1 MKIIKTLKKGNIS
14 TTLSQ
19 LGENSYRV
27 SQAYLGNTP
36 TQLSMTFYKNI
47 DDAKYSYKLLIK

>member
-1 MKIIKTLKKGNIS
+1 MKTLKDNKKGNIS

-27 SQAYLGNTP
+27 SQCYLGDTP
-36 TQLSMTFYKNI
+36 RQLSMTFYKNI
-47 DDAKYSYKLLIK
+47 DDANYSFKLLTK

>member
-14 TTLSQ
+14 TTLYQ

-27 SQAYLGNTP
+27 SQTYLGNTP
-36 TQLSMTFYKNI
+36 AQLSMTFYKNI

>member
-1 MKIIKTLKKGNIS
+1 MEIIKDNRTGNIS

-19 LGENSYRV
+19 LGASSYRV
-27 SQAYLGNTP
+27 SQCYLGDTP

-47 DDAKYSYKLLIK
+47 DDANYSFKILTK

>member
-1 MKIIKTLKKGNIS
+1 MTTIKNNRTGNIS

-19 LGENSYRV
+19 LGENSWRV
-27 SQAYLGNTP
+27 SQSYLGDTP

-47 DDAKYSYKLLIK
+47 DDANYSFKLLTK